1 MVKPSSCMIES
12 QNKTHIFLSNSFFS
26 LDIKYSNNLFK
37 LDVFSKSDLF
47 LNVSIQVSVLRLGKI
62 SDEISV
68 KIDTIDG
75 SANEGEDY
83 VGIHGIFTF
92 AAGQSEIEITVEIVD
107 DDDWEPDE
115 EFFLKMALNPACES
129 KVKIGMRH
137 IMTIMIL
144 NDDEPGTFGFDKRG
158 HFVKVRTT
166 IIGDKTFKCGNV
178 M

>member
-1 MVKPSSCMIES
+1 M
-12 QNKTHIFLSNSFFS
+12 
-26 LDIKYSNNLFK
+26 
-37 LDVFSKSDLF
+37 
-47 LNVSIQVSVLRLGKI
+47 RLGKI

-92 AAGQSEIEITVEIVD
+92 APGQTEIEITVEIVD

-115 EFFLKMALNPACES
+115 EFFLKMALDPACES

-158 HFVKVRTT
+158 HFVKV
-166 IIGDKTFKCGNV
+166 KVKVKN
-178 M
+178 

>member
-1 MVKPSSCMIES
+1 MYDAVKDNQPLVAEDRNIEPDTS
-12 QNKTHIFLSNSFFS
+12 LIEFS
-26 LDIKYSNNLFK
+26 TSAVAVME
-37 LDVFSKSDLF
+37 DVGTL
-47 LNVSIQVSVLRLGKI
+47 QVSVLRLGKV
-62 SDEISV
+62 SDEVSV

-83 VGIHGIFTF
+83 VGIHDVFTF
-92 AAGQSEIEITVEIVD
+92 APGQAEIEITVEIVD

-115 EFFLKMALNPACES
+115 EFFLKIALNPDCDS

-158 HFVKVRTT
+158 HFVKVRT
-166 IIGDKTFKCGNV
+166 V
-178 M
+178 QVVPQLLLLL

>member
-1 MVKPSSCMIES
+1 M
-12 QNKTHIFLSNSFFS
+12 
-26 LDIKYSNNLFK
+26 
-37 LDVFSKSDLF
+37 
-47 LNVSIQVSVLRLGKI
+47 SVLRLGKI

-83 VGIHGIFTF
+83 VGIHDVFTF
-92 AAGQSEIEITVEIVD
+92 APGQAELEITVEIVD

-115 EFFLKMALNPACES
+115 EFFLKIAQNPECDN

-144 NDDEPGTFGFDKRG
+144 NDVTDGVHVDMEGLDSQ
-158 HFVKVRTT
+158 HDT
-166 IIGDKTFKCGNV
+166 ILSSGSAELV
-178 M
+178 LAQSELEL